1 MKTFVK
7 GFVAAVL
14 GIAFFIAVLVAW
26 IELTDPNRGLEA
38 ETSATSGA
46 AAAGTAVATG
56 TGTGTGSG
64 TANAGGG
71 AAGGAA
77 GNAGTSSAAATVT
90 DAYANAAASR
100 DAVMQDFLAIIEPE
114 LQAEFG
120 DNVKVTRND
129 MRIVVDFWV
138 DDLIT
143 NLSSAQV
150 DDSTMNLW
158 ISTKEKADELCTTY
172 YNQLHGFGVSNAHI
186 NVNLLNERDK
196 DKIILSYEDGRLVH
210 DGLPDSHLRSQME
223 KYILTDDTSA
233 ATNATAATGA
243 TGTTGTT
250 GTTATTGTSGGTN

>member
-7 GFVAAVL
+7 GFLAAVL

-26 IELTDPNRGLEA
+26 IELTNPNRGLEA

-77 GNAGTSSAAATVT
+77 GNAGTSDATET
-90 DAYANAAASR
+90 HTNAYANAAASR

-150 DDSTMNLW
+150 DDSTMDLW
-158 ISTKEKADELCTTY
+158 ISTKERADELCTTY
-172 YNQLHGFGVSNAHI
+172 FSQLHGFGVSNAHI
-186 NVNLLNERDK
+186 NVNLLNERDR

-223 KYILTDDTSA
+223 KYILTDTSA
-233 ATNATAATGA
+233 ATDSSTATGATGSTGTTGA
-243 TGTTGTT
+243 TGTTG
-250 GTTATTGTSGGTN
+250 GSN

>member
-7 GFVAAVL
+7 GFLAAVL

-26 IELTDPNRGLEA
+26 IELTNPNRGLEA

-77 GNAGTSSAAATVT
+77 GNAGTSDAAETNT
-90 DAYANAAASR
+90 NAYANAAASR

-150 DDSTMNLW
+150 DDSTMDLW
-158 ISTKEKADELCTTY
+158 ISTKERADELCTTY
-172 YNQLHGFGVSNAHI
+172 FNQLHGFGVSNAHI
-186 NVNLLNERDK
+186 NVNLLNERDR

-223 KYILTDDTSA
+223 KYILTDTSA
-233 ATNATAATGA
+233 ATDSSAATGA
-243 TGTTGTT
+243 TGTSGATGTTAATGTT
-250 GTTATTGTSGGTN
+250 GGSN